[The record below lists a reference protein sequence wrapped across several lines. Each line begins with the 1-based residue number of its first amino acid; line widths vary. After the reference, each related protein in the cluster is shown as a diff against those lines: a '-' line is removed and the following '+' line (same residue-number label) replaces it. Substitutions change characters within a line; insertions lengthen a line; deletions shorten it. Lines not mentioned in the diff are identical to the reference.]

1 MATIAEGSTHPTNML
16 CPISYVRILGRKK
29 CTHTLTRFSTFDRI
43 TTVCFVPLD
52 QIYQWIDTFLNV
64 SAFCWHWQLRLT
76 GLIGAENDVK
86 RYEETMRI
94 NRIINT
100 IKTEVQKKIPLK
112 LTIYL

>member
-1 MATIAEGSTHPTNML
+1 MSLHSAGTGSF
-16 CPISYVRILGRKK
+16 G
-29 CTHTLTRFSTFDRI
+29 
-43 TTVCFVPLD
+43 
-52 QIYQWIDTFLNV
+52 
-64 SAFCWHWQLRLT
+64 LT